1 MIKNKKGFSLIE
13 LLIGIAIIGI
23 ITAILFP
30 IFNKWNINI
39 DNNKMLPTEHHVMS
53 IINSDWGRESIDPIV
68 SVLINRKDIPEY
80 PFADMKDI
88 VLSLQKFMDIHIQNC
103 MSIYHFQDHHT
114 FKDLLTDDQWQ
125 SISGSIQKNNGPEQ
139 VIVTIPTKETVKDQI
154 LDIGQIELLITSSKS
169 CRGASELIRTKL
181 RDHRFLTVA
190 DKNDILNEVN
200 YCKTVELMNEVK

>member
-1 MIKNKKGFSLIE
+1 
-13 LLIGIAIIGI
+13 
-23 ITAILFP
+23 
-30 IFNKWNINI
+30 
-39 DNNKMLPTEHHVMS
+39 
-53 IINSDWGRESIDPIV
+53 
-68 SVLINRKDIPEY
+68 
-80 PFADMKDI
+80 
-88 VLSLQKFMDIHIQNC
+88 